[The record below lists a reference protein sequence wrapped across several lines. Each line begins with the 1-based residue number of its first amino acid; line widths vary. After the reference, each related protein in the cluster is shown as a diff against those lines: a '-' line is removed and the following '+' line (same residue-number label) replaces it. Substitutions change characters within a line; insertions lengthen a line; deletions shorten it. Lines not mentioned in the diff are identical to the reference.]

1 MICHGENG
9 LGTEDGPALNDPA
22 RLKKFDDAWY
32 RNVIAYGR
40 PAKGMPTWGTVL
52 SPAQIHDVVALLAV
66 WREGGTVS
74 ADIPLAA
81 YLANALFALQGF
93 DDVDAE
99 YFLDAALAQADSV
112 QAKEIHATID
122 LIRQNRLFE
131 ANARLTTLLPPAEMG
146 KAAYQSNCAGCHG
159 TDGTGDTG
167 PSLRANS
174 YIQAQSD
181 EDLIAFMLIGRKGT
195 AMDAFEG
202 ILTEEALSNIV
213 ALLRTWQE

>member
-1 MICHGENG
+1 MPAGVAFGGPFTDEHTHQLVAFMRAWEPTAPEIVPEQSQPDPVRGIKIYAATCMICHGENG

-22 RLKKFDDAWY
+22 RLKKFDDVWY
-32 RNVIAYGR
+32 RNAIAYGR
-40 PAKGMPTWGTVL
+40 PTSMPTWGNS

-159 TDGTGDTG
+159 SDGH
-167 PSLRANS
+167 
-174 YIQAQSD
+174 I
-181 EDLIAFMLIGRKGT
+181 E
-195 AMDAFEG
+195 
-202 ILTEEALSNIV
+202 
-213 ALLRTWQE
+213 